1 MKRPSIGLISD
12 PSGRLDPAAPS
23 NENRTVSLSTI
34 VHLRHDT
41 AMPLYLQLANQLR
54 GLILNGRLPSGAV
67 LSAERQLAETLG
79 VSRATVQRAYDLLRQ
94 DSLVSARGRHGFRVE
109 YQPPRLHPGM
119 DRLKGFTE
127 EMREI
132 GKTPSSRI
140 LERKVVTDR
149 SIASIFGLPSSSPL
163 LRLVRVRFGDDVPL
177 SREIAWYN
185 VTAAAGLAEVDL
197 SGSVYAYLATQG
209 LPLVSCDQAIEAATP
224 SADECKI
231 FGLSD
236 PIPCLLIKRSSY
248 TNNKIMLEYVEGLF
262 RGDLYSYRL
271 KLNA

>member
-1 MKRPSIGLISD
+1 MKRPLIDSPD
-12 PSGRLDPAAPS
+12 TLGQRDPAAPS
-23 NENRTVSLSTI
+23 NENRTVSLSTV
-34 VHLRHDT
+34 VHLSNDT
-41 AMPLYLQLANQLR
+41 AKPLYLQLADQLR
-54 GLILNGRLPSGAV
+54 SLILEGRLPSGTV

-94 DSLVSARGRHGFRVE
+94 DSLVSARGRHGFHVE
-109 YQPPRLHPGM
+109 HQQPRLHPGL

-149 SIASIFGLPSSSPL
+149 SIASIFGLPSSSRL
-163 LRLVRVRFGDDVPL
+163 LRLVRVRYGDDVPL

-185 VTAAAGLAEVDL
+185 LTAASGLAEVDL

-231 FGLSD
+231 FGLSE

-248 TNNKIMLEYVEGLF
+248 TNNKIMMEYVEGLF